1 MLKISEAAKLGL
13 HATALVAGAERRL
26 SVADLARQLG
36 VSKSHLAK
44 VMQRLVHKGLVD
56 SVRGVKGGFRLARPA
71 DCLTLLEV
79 VEALDGEI
87 QDARCL
93 FGKPVCATGR
103 CVLGNLLGSVASEVR
118 DRLESVTLADFVMR
132 PNQP

>member
-26 SVADLARQLG
+26 SVADLAKQLG
-36 VSKSHLAK
+36 VSRSHLAK
-44 VMQRLVHKGLVD
+44 VMQRLMHKGLVD
-56 SVRGVKGGFRLARPA
+56 SIRGAKGGFRLARPA
-71 DCLTLLEV
+71 DRLTLLEV

-87 QDARCL
+87 QDTRCL

-103 CVLGNLLGSVASEVR
+103 CVLGDLLGSVASEVK
-118 DRLESVTLADFVMR
+118 DRLGGVTIADFVVG
-132 PNQP
+132 PTQA